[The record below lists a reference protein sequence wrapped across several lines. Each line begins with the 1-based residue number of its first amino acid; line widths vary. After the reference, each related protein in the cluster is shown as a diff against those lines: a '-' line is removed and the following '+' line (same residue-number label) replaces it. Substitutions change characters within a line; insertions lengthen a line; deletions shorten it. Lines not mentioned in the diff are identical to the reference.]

1 MHALSFLLDWEIDT
15 VSLSSLVLFKR
26 KMNLY
31 SYITRE
37 KIINIW

>member
-1 MHALSFLLDWEIDT
+1 MHALSFLQDWEIDT
-15 VSLSSLVLFKR
+15 VSLSSLVVFKC